1 MKRQL
6 NICAMVELIIGYS
19 TAIDFKVL
27 HVGIQATL
35 YTLYIVYVY
44 SARVFAL
51 VLKENVLVIG

>member
-1 MKRQL
+1 
-6 NICAMVELIIGYS
+6 MVELIIGYS